1 MPGESGKGDV
11 DGHRFDVD
19 RHHFLRY
26 HLLGVLCWLYPV
38 GYPRI
43 NIILLIIITTCLH
56 MLKSRRIFP
65 RHEALCDPL
74 GELTRPTAEGGAPLE
89 ARTVN
94 RDRSANPHPW
104 TGALLRF
111 ARVLP
116 PAETD

>member
-43 NIILLIIITTCLH
+43 YIHILICECVRIKTFHVSHVCACITYITPW
-56 MLKSRRIFP
+56 R
-65 RHEALCDPL
+65 
-74 GELTRPTAEGGAPLE
+74 AP
-89 ARTVN
+89 
-94 RDRSANPHPW
+94 
-104 TGALLRF
+104 
-111 ARVLP
+111 
-116 PAETD
+116 